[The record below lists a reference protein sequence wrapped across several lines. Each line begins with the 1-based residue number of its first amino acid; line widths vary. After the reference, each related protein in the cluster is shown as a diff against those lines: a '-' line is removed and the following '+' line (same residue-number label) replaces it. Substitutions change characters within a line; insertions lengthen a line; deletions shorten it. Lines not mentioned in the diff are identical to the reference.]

1 MAKTRFHAEL
11 EARIN
16 IAVEN
21 RSKSIASGAASDY
34 AHYREN
40 VGYILGLQEALKLC
54 DDIEAESN

>member
-1 MAKTRFHAEL
+1 MARTRFHAEL

-21 RSKSIASGAASDY
+21 RRNDIAAGAATDY

-40 VGYILGLQEALKLC
+40 VGYILGLLDALKLC
-54 DDIEAESN
+54 SDIEAESQ